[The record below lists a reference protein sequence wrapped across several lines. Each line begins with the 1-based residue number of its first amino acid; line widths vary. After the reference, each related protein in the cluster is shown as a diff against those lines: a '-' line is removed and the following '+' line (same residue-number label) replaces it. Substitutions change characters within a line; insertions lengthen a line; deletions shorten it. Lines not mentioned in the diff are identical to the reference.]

1 MMVSVGGGSGQDDD
15 EDEDDN
21 EEEAKMS
28 VGVKSI
34 VASPP
39 AVRTRTGAVGID
51 LVLVVAVLV
60 VRRQ

>member
-1 MMVSVGGGSGQDDD
+1 MVSVGGGSGQDD

-21 EEEAKMS
+21 EEEAKMN

-39 AVRTRTGAVGID
+39 AVLTRTAAVGID
-51 LVLVVAVLV
+51 LVLVAVLV